1 MAMLQGQCGD
11 RLYWSLEE
19 DSGRLTISGSGPMW
33 DYTRCWE
40 DGPVPTWRGQGLELR
55 LEEGITSIGRA
66 AFEGCFVEELTLPST
81 IKAIGEAAFD
91 ECGITQ
97 LSLNEGLEVIGE
109 IAFFGNAFAEVHL
122 PSTVKVI
129 GDRAF
134 GGPAGFVRRAVIP
147 TGLEEIGGGE
157 ERHIFGVGFDAPE
170 HIELYGAPV
179 ADWNLWWPI
188 LAFMEGEVIYPAD
201 WKESDLPDRRIFA
214 LYPGVDP
221 EMAEEEDF
229 GQIWTPKE
237 E

>member
-1 MAMLQGQCGD
+1 
-11 RLYWSLEE
+11 
-19 DSGRLTISGSGPMW
+19 
-33 DYTRCWE
+33 
-40 DGPVPTWRGQGLELR
+40 
-55 LEEGITSIGRA
+55 A

-91 ECGITQ
+91 ECGLTQ

-109 IAFFGNAFAEVHL
+109 IAFFGNDFAELHL
-122 PSTVKVI
+122 PSTVKKI

-134 GGPAGFVRRAVIP
+134 GNPAGFVRHAVIP
-147 TGLEEIGGGE
+147 TGLEEIGNGDE
-157 ERHIFGVGFDAPE
+157 CHIFGEGFDVPE
-170 HIELYGAPV
+170 CIELYGAPV

-188 LAFMEGEVIYPAD
+188 LAFMEGEVLYPAD